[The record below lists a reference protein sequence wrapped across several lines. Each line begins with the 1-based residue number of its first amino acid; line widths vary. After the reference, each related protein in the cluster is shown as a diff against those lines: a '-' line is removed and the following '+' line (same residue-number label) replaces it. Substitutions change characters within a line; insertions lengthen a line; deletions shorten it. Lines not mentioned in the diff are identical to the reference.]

1 MNLRAGFAAHTVAA
15 AKMGPPVMAESSAE
29 PKVGRALISG
39 REIFICD
46 NFIEPVMVDTIGAI
60 VKTLRYQRKEK
71 SRADVPVSAP
81 SADIADALLTSDPF
95 FLRLKSVAQDMIGE
109 TLRDQR
115 AYVNNSVYGD
125 MYYAH
130 RDCSAHCSH
139 ITVLYYANLE
149 WQTDWG
155 GETIFYNDAND
166 AEVAVSPKPG
176 RLVVAR
182 GAILHRGTVPTRACH
197 EERYTIAYKM
207 LSGDPADDP
216 PRGSTGA

>member
-1 MNLRAGFAAHTVAA
+1 MTQ
-15 AKMGPPVMAESSAE
+15 AE

-39 REIFICD
+39 RELFICD
-46 NFIEPVMVDTIGAI
+46 DFIEPAMVDAIGGI

-71 SRADVPVSAP
+71 SRADVPASAS
-81 SADIADALLTSDPF
+81 SADIADALLTTDPF
-95 FLRLKSVAQDMIGE
+95 FMRLKSVAQEMIGE
-109 TLRDQR
+109 VLRDQR

-130 RDCSAHCSH
+130 RDCSVQARHV
-139 ITVLYYANLE
+139 TALYYANLD
-149 WQTDWG
+149 WQPDWG
-155 GETIFYNDAND
+155 GETIFYNDNED
-166 AEVAVSPKPG
+166 AEVVVSPRPG

-207 LSGDPADDP
+207 LSGDPKDDP